1 MNLVEAFKQ
10 IGRDIKA
17 LVTRADTIEEK
28 LEDLKK
34 TGTSS
39 STSTTSTDL
48 DQIKQDINELMCL

>member
-17 LVTRADTIEEK
+17 LVTRADTIEGK
-28 LEDLKK
+28 LEELKK

-39 STSTTSTDL
+39 STGNTSTDL
-48 DQIKQDINELMCL
+48 AGYQRFEEPEMV